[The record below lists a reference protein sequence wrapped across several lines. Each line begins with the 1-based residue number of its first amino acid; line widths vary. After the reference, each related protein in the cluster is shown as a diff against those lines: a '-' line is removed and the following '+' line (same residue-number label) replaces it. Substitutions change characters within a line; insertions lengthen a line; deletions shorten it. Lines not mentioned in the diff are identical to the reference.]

1 MGYAYPAAVGI
12 KTAEPDREVVAL
24 SGDGSFQMSFMELAT
39 AVQHGINVKGVVFVN
54 NYLGMVR
61 EYQDKNFEGR
71 RTMVDLSGSPDFLK
85 IAEAYGI
92 KGETVSGNDRVEC
105 AVKKMI
111 EANEPYLLQVMVDRT
126 ERSLIE

>member
-1 MGYAYPAAVGI
+1 
-12 KTAEPDREVVAL
+12 
-24 SGDGSFQMSFMELAT
+24 
-39 AVQHGINVKGVVFVN
+39 
-54 NYLGMVR
+54 
-61 EYQDKNFEGR
+61 
-71 RTMVDLSGSPDFLK
+71 MVDLSGSPDFLK

-92 KGETVSGNDRVEC
+92 KGETVSGNDRVED